1 MGERKVTRRIVRVVA
16 EHLFIALLLIS
27 SVSAYEVLNSPPQ
40 HSVDQTQSDTLIDT
54 PKIDVVENQTV
65 TTFVVPIENNSAK
78 TPDENHN
85 AREYNRPAIEKETQS
100 QLVSNETILLSVIDA
115 LRATGGHIVLE
126 NNITIMD
133 NDVLLPSNIEL
144 SGANPQITISFA
156 GKNLQVASKAQ
167 NVTLKDL
174 TIDASNLGERYGF
187 VIGQNA
193 SNISVDNIAFRN
205 YFAREACL
213 LNMGNNV
220 TINNTSF
227 TNVTQAYPIQI
238 NGSDANVTNSNSND
252 NSIYSLVNV
261 GGGLY
266 DINVINNSAIN
277 RPLFYANYGATP
289 TKNMLIE
296 NNIMYFP
303 NSTYGILVRGG
314 MGDYLPVSD
323 ENVIVRGNSIQAATG
338 AWNAIAIYG
347 LTCNVLVENNTV
359 DMSQSGHNGIG
370 VSSGIN
376 VTVTSNN
383 VFGSTE
389 STEGGIE
396 VESNPVHNRAVGISE
411 NVTVTKNTVY
421 NSTWGIYVR
430 VMDPNNANWNGTILR
445 SKNIV
450 IENNTVYACGVGVN
464 LLYGEN
470 LIVRYNEITANTVT
484 FKVDTLNV
492 FNYTVKD
499 NIGFP

>member
-1 MGERKVTRRIVRVVA
+1 M
-16 EHLFIALLLIS
+16 ALLLIS
-27 SVSAYEVLNSPPQ
+27 SVSGYEVLNSSPQ
-40 HSVDQTQSDTLIDT
+40 HSIDQTQTGTLIDT
-54 PKIDVVENQTV
+54 PKIGVVENQTV

-85 AREYNRPAIEKETQS
+85 AIEYNRSAIETETQS
-100 QLVSNETILLSVIDA
+100 QLISNETILLSAIDA

-126 NNITIMD
+126 NSITIMGK
-133 NDVLLPSNIEL
+133 DVLLPSNIEL
-144 SGANPQITISFA
+144 SGATAQTTISFA
-156 GKNLQVASKAQ
+156 GKNLQIAANAQ
-167 NVTLKDL
+167 NISIKDL
-174 TIDASNLGERYGF
+174 TIDATNLGDRYGL

-193 SNISVDNIAFRN
+193 SNISIDNVAFYN
-205 YFAREACL
+205 YNSKEACL
-213 LNMGNNV
+213 LNNGNNV
-220 TINNTSF
+220 TINKTSF
-227 TNVTQAYPIQI
+227 FNVTQAYPIQI

-252 NSIYSLVNV
+252 NSVYSLVNV
-261 GGGLY
+261 CGGLY

-289 TKNMLIE
+289 TKNILIE

-323 ENVIVRGNSIQAATG
+323 ENVIVKGNSIQAAPG

-347 LTCNVLVENNTV
+347 LTRNVLVENNTV
-359 DMSQSGHNGIG
+359 NMSQSGHNGIG

-376 VTVTSNN
+376 VTVTSNT

-396 VESNPVHNRAVGISE
+396 AESNPVHNRAVGISE
-411 NVTVTKNTVY
+411 NVTITKNTVY

-450 IENNTVYACGVGVN
+450 IEDNTVYACGVGVN

-470 LIVRYNEITANTVT
+470 LIVRNNEITANTVP
-484 FKVDTLNV
+484 FKVDTSNV

-499 NIGFP
+499 NDGLSLTT